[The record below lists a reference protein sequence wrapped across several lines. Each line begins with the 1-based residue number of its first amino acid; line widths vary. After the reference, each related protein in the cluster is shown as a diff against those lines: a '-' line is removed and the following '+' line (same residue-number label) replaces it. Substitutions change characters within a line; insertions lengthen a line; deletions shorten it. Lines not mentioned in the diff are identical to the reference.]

1 MKTFCNLCCLKSLI
15 KQPTCFKNPE
25 KPNCIDLILT
35 NRPQSFQ
42 SSFVIETELSNFH
55 KIFVLKMDFWR
66 LPAKLITYRDFK
78 KFDNERFINSMQ
90 SVLSDPHADYNICDL
105 DIFFQIC
112 QKVLDNHAL
121 QKKKYT
127 CQNHKPFMSK
137 RLSKA
142 TNAKNTF

>member
-1 MKTFCNLCCLKSLI
+1 
-15 KQPTCFKNPE
+15 
-25 KPNCIDLILT
+25 
-35 NRPQSFQ
+35 
-42 SSFVIETELSNFH
+42 
-55 KIFVLKMDFWR
+55 
-66 LPAKLITYRDFK
+66 
-78 KFDNERFINSMQ
+78 MQ
-90 SVLSDPHADYNICDL
+90 SVLSDPHGDYNICDL